1 MDVPLTLSFLPY
13 ASDIST
19 QVSGAYARGHD
30 ILVHIPMET
39 KGRADPGPHALL
51 SSASGRLQMDSINY
65 NLSQFTNYIGIN
77 NHMGSLFTEDAEAV
91 DQLLNVLKDKGLLVL
106 DSKTTA
112 NSLLENTAYAK
123 NIPVTNRDVFLDNIR
138 EVGAI
143 MTQLRELERMAK
155 SEGTTLA
162 IGHPYPQM
170 VEALKRR
177 IPTLAGKGI
186 TIVPISQTIK
196 EKYADTLLAEN

>member
-65 NLSQFTNYIGIN
+65 NLSQFTNYIAIN
-77 NHMGSLFTEDAEAV
+77 NHMGSLFTEDAEAI

-123 NIPVTNRDVFLDNIR
+123 NIPVTSRDVFLDNIR

-162 IGHPYPQM
+162 IGHPYPQT